1 MVIFTVIDGKTRRVD
16 CFPEDCPYFTDAEL
30 VRDFIDKFSEE
41 LSIKDLYFI
50 TYNRDELHY
59 EAVQLA
65 LQSYA
70 YNQSSFE
77 KAQDHT
83 C

>member
-1 MVIFTVIDGKTRRVD
+1 MGKREGWIVS
-16 CFPEDCPYFTDAEL
+16 L
-30 VRDFIDKFSEE
+30 KVVHISQMQ
-41 LSIKDLYFI
+41 S
-50 TYNRDELHY
+50 YNRDELHY
-59 EAVQLA
+59 ETVQLA